1 MKMVNCILLIDDNV
15 HDNFIHTR
23 TINKIPAA
31 KQVKTVT
38 TGEEALE
45 YLRFSREQPEQY
57 PVPNLI
63 FLDIN
68 MPGMNG
74 FDFLERARQE
84 QFFNNDEPILVVM
97 LTSSLNSDDEKRA
110 NEQFSREIK
119 EFKNKPLTTEMLT
132 DILGTYF

>member
-1 MKMVNCILLIDDNV
+1 MKIVNCILLIDDNV

-45 YLRFSREQPEQY
+45 YFKLGQQYPEQY
-57 PVPNLI
+57 PVPDLI

-74 FDFLERARQE
+74 FEFLEKARQE
-84 QFFNNDEPILVVM
+84 KIFDNSKSILVVM
-97 LTSSLNSDDEKRA
+97 LTSSLNSDDEKIA
-110 NEQFSREIK
+110 TEQFSGEIK
-119 EFKNKPLTTEMLT
+119 DFKNKPLTTEMLA
-132 DILGTYF
+132 DIMERYF

>member
-1 MKMVNCILLIDDNV
+1 MNMVDCILLIDDNV

-31 KQVKTVT
+31 KEVKTVT

-45 YLRFSREQPEQY
+45 YLRLSKEHTEKY

-84 QFFNNDEPILVVM
+84 GLFENSAPILVVM
-97 LTSSLNSDDEKRA
+97 LTSSLNSDDQKMA
-110 NEQFSREIK
+110 SEQFSHEIK
-119 EFKNKPLTTEMLT
+119 DFKNKPLTTEMLT
-132 DILGTYF
+132 DLLKKYF